1 MSLFLSTTDSDLILA
16 QGTPTLNSILNIN
29 VRKRL
34 IFKSSENEPGVDLL
48 KIPGTKDKANLYAT
62 IILQLMYTME
72 ELVALQR
79 TDIYNDNRY
88 KLIKDALTY
97 LTKLGYNQNQYNST
111 SKLPRSRS
119 SSSSIIGVYQK
130 PFGLIGTGQFNK
142 PTKELLTK
150 SRW

>member
-88 KLIKDALTY
+88 KLIK
-97 LTKLGYNQNQYNST
+97 GNNSVF
-111 SKLPRSRS
+111 LM
-119 SSSSIIGVYQK
+119 
-130 PFGLIGTGQFNK
+130 L
-142 PTKELLTK
+142 K
-150 SRW
+150 S